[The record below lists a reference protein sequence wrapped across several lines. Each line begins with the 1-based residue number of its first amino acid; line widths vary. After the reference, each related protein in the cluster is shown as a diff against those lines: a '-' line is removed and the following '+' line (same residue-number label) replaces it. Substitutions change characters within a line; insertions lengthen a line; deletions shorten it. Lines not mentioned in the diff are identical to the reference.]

1 MSLYSLLSCPC
12 SWHYIPL
19 NTLII
24 IIIIILLL
32 KLFHRLT
39 PAVSAILPLNS
50 QVSCFSSGY
59 RHVLLVGVTF

>member
-24 IIIIILLL
+24 IILLP
-32 KLFHRLT
+32 KLFYRLA

-50 QVSCFSSGY
+50 QASCFSSGY